1 MSYPRISIV
10 TPNLNKV
17 KYLENTILSV
27 LSQNYPNLEY
37 IIIDGGSTDGSV
49 DIIKKY
55 ADKLAYW
62 VSEPDNGM
70 YDAIRKGFE
79 HSTGEIMAWIGSDD
93 MYHAHSFYTVAEI
106 FFKWPEISW
115 IVGAETHYDETGK
128 TVRTARSRYF
138 NHLDFLTHRY
148 KWIQQEST
156 FWRRSIY
163 EKVGGINEAFKLAG
177 DFDLWMR
184 FSRYEK
190 MYITDALIGGFR
202 ISDNQL
208 SKDKERYCKEADA
221 IIASEPVSDEELNQV
236 KAMRRA
242 RKSISLLKK
251 MRVFNSEALE
261 RLLLRQYYYEEKSH
275 RITYDFN
282 SKSFAM
288 P

>member
-79 HSTGEIMAWIGSDD
+79 HSTGGIMAWIGSDD

-106 FFKWPEISW
+106 FSKWPEISW
-115 IVGAETHYDETGK
+115 LVGAGTHYDATGK

-163 EKVGGINEAFKLAG
+163 EKVGVINEAFKLAG

-221 IIASEPVSDEELNQV
+221 IIANEPVSDKELNQV
-236 KAMRRA
+236 KAMRRV
-242 RKSISLLKK
+242 RKFISLLKK

-261 RLLLRQYYYEEKSH
+261 RLLVRQYYHEERSH

-282 SKSFAM
+282 SKSFVM

>member
-37 IIIDGGSTDGSV
+37 IIIDGGSTDGSI

-55 ADKLAYW
+55 SDKLAYW
-62 VSEPDNGM
+62 VSEPDKGM

-93 MYHAHSFYTVAEI
+93 MYHANSFYTVADI
-106 FFKWPEISW
+106 FSKWPEISW
-115 IVGAETHYDETGK
+115 LVGAETHYDETGK

-138 NHLDFLTHRY
+138 NHIDFLTYRY

-163 EKVGGINEAFKLAG
+163 EKVGGVNKSFKLAG

-184 FSRYEK
+184 FSRFEK

-208 SKDKERYCKEADA
+208 SKDKERYYKEADA

-236 KAMRRA
+236 KVMRRA
-242 RKSISLLKK
+242 RRIISLIKK
-251 MRVFNSEALE
+251 MRLFNSEALE
-261 RLLLRQYYYEEKSH
+261 RLLLRQYYNEERVR

-282 SKSFAM
+282 NKSFVM
-288 P
+288 S